1 VETTEI
7 DGFSLGIEPTQKRGV
22 EARDRL
28 FDAAMEEFEARGI
41 QGSRVE
47 NIVAEAGTS
56 WGTFFRYFPRKED
69 VLLFAA
75 ARHFRTYLRPVY
87 EAGLGDPDRTMWNV
101 ARELF
106 SQMMVPRYSP
116 SVHAAMIDE
125 TVRHPA
131 RFAAILDEGELPIIA
146 LVTGLLEEGQRRG
159 EIRTD
164 VDAFEAAIVIG
175 AGVMFSTTRV
185 IGAVAEGQLPGS
197 EIEAVAGRA
206 FDLVWTG
213 LGSEVPGKPGEP

>member
-1 VETTEI
+1 METTSI

-28 FDAAMEEFEARGI
+28 FAAAMEEFEVRGI

-69 VLLFAA
+69 VLLFASA
-75 ARHFRTYLRPVY
+75 LHFRSYLKPAY
-87 EAGLGDPDRTMWNV
+87 DAGLNDPDRTMWSV

-131 RFAAILDEGELPIIA
+131 RFAAILGEGDLPIIA
-146 LVTGLLEEGQRRG
+146 LVTNLIEEGQRRG

-164 VDAFEAAIVIG
+164 VHAFESAIVMG

-185 IGAVAEGQLPGS
+185 LGAVADGHLPGS

-206 FDLVWTG
+206 LDLVWTG
-213 LGSEVPGKPGEP
+213 LGREGSGEGGNP

>member
-1 VETTEI
+1 METALI

-22 EARDRL
+22 EARERL
-28 FDAAMEEFEARGI
+28 FAAAMNEFEVRGI

-69 VLLFAA
+69 VLLFASA
-75 ARHFRTYLRPVY
+75 DHFRSYLRPVY
-87 EAGLGDPDRTMWNV
+87 EDGLNDPEGTMWGV

-116 SVHAAMIDE
+116 SIHAAMIDE

-131 RFAAILDEGELPIIA
+131 RFAAILDEGDLPIIM
-146 LVTGLLEEGQRRG
+146 LVTNLIEEGQRRG

-164 VDAFEAAIVIG
+164 VNAFESAIVIG

-185 IGAVAEGQLPGS
+185 LGAVAQGQLPGS

-213 LGSEVPGKPGEP
+213 LGRDDSGGLGDP